1 MRRSHQTIHRRDL
14 HATGRTTEFVCG
26 TRYAS
31 TVSEVQ
37 QILDA
42 ILAISSDLDL
52 PAVLQRIV
60 QVTCDQTGARY
71 GALGVLGA
79 PSAEGEILLVEFIT
93 EGIEADVV
101 RRIGSLPRGRGI
113 LGHLIHVPTPL
124 RLDDLSLHP
133 ESVGFPEAHPPMRTF
148 LGVPI
153 RIHDEV
159 FGNLYLTE
167 KRGGVPFT
175 AADEELAVALAS
187 AAGVAIDNARLH
199 ERIQELALLHDR
211 ERIARDLHDTVIQR
225 LFATGLGL
233 QGLARLVGEVE
244 VADRIQAAVDDL
256 DATIR
261 EIRSV
266 IFELQAHEHGNHSV
280 RVQVLAL
287 AAEMTPTLGF
297 EPRVHFDGPV
307 DTIVGPQIAEHL
319 LTALRELLSNVTR
332 HARATAVDIRIRAG
346 PDVVLTVTD
355 DGAGLEGNRGSGNG
369 LANLLRRASSLGG
382 SFSLR
387 PGERQ
392 GAVAVWSVPR
402 EARAD

>member
-1 MRRSHQTIHRRDL
+1 MT
-14 HATGRTTEFVCG
+14 
-26 TRYAS
+26 
-31 TVSEVQ
+31 EVQ
-37 QILDA
+37 RILDA
-42 ILAISSDLDL
+42 ILAISSDLEL
-52 PAVLQRIV
+52 PAVLQGIV
-60 QVTCDQTGARY
+60 EVTCDQTGARY

-79 PSAEGEILLVEFIT
+79 PSAEGEILLVEFVT
-93 EGIEADVV
+93 QGIEAEVV
-101 RRIGSLPRGRGI
+101 RRIGSFPRGRGI
-113 LGHLIHVPTPL
+113 LGHLIHFPTPL
-124 RLDDLSLHP
+124 RLDDLTLHP
-133 ESVGFPEAHPPMRTF
+133 ESVGFPEGHPPMRTF

-167 KRGGVPFT
+167 KRGGIPFT
-175 AADEELAVALAS
+175 AADETLVVALAG
-187 AAGVAIDNARLH
+187 AASVAIENARLH
-199 ERIQELALLHDR
+199 EHIQELALLHDR

-225 LFATGLGL
+225 LFAIGLGL
-233 QGLARLVGEVE
+233 QGLSRLVGEVE

-297 EPRVHFDGPV
+297 EPRVHFDGPL
-307 DTIVGPQIAEHL
+307 DTIVGPQLAEHL

-332 HARATAVDIRIRAG
+332 HARATAVDIRVRAG
-346 PDVVLTVTD
+346 PELVLTVTD
-355 DGAGLEGNRGSGNG
+355 DGAGLEGKRGSGHG
-369 LANLLRRASSLGG
+369 LANLLRRAKSLGG

-387 PGERQ
+387 PGDQQ
-392 GAVAVWSVPR
+392 GSIAVWSVPR
-402 EARAD
+402 EAHARKPPLRSRA

>member
-1 MRRSHQTIHRRDL
+1 MT
-14 HATGRTTEFVCG
+14 
-26 TRYAS
+26 
-31 TVSEVQ
+31 EVQ
-37 QILDA
+37 RILDA
-42 ILAISSDLDL
+42 ILAISSDLEL

-60 QVTCDQTGARY
+60 QVTCDQTRARY

-93 EGIEADVV
+93 QGIEPEVV
-101 RRIGSLPRGRGI
+101 RRIGSSPRGRGI
-113 LGHLIHVPTPL
+113 LGHLIHFPTPL
-124 RLDDLSLHP
+124 RLDDLTLHP
-133 ESVGFPEAHPPMRTF
+133 QSVGFPEGHPPMRTF

-167 KRGGVPFT
+167 KRGGIPFT
-175 AADEELAVALAS
+175 AADETLVVALAG
-187 AAGVAIDNARLH
+187 AAGVAIENARLH
-199 ERIQELALLHDR
+199 ERIQELALLRDR

-233 QGLARLVGEVE
+233 QGLSRLVGEVE

-266 IFELQAHEHGNHSV
+266 IFELQAHERGNHSV

-297 EPRVHFDGPV
+297 EPRVHFDGPI
-307 DTIVGPQIAEHL
+307 DTIVGPQLAEHL

-332 HARATAVDIRIRAG
+332 HARATAVDIRVRAG

-355 DGAGLEGNRGSGNG
+355 DGAGLEGKRRSGHG
-369 LANLLRRASSLGG
+369 LANLLGRAKSLGG
-382 SFSLR
+382 SFSLQ
-387 PGERQ
+387 PGEEQ
-392 GAVAVWSVPR
+392 GSIAVWSIPRDAGPR
-402 EARAD
+402 EPSLRSKA